1 MSEKIGRFTYEVEP
15 FQEDFTGELSWGTL
29 GNLLLRCANLH
40 ASKRGFGRV
49 IVDGKVYV
57 WVLSRFVIEMNRKP
71 RTGETF
77 HIETWVRSAYR
88 LFTDRCFA
96 ILDANEQ
103 PIGYAYSIWALIN
116 KETRETIEMSRIMN
130 ETFAKCID
138 AERDCP
144 ISVSGRIRVSAEQP
158 KRTID
163 TYYSDIDVNNHVNSI
178 RYIEHVLDLFPKSF
192 YEGKQLMHIEM
203 AYSEETYCGEPLTF
217 YFQELEQENYV
228 VEIRKNVNQIECS
241 RGIVVCRSRLTFKN
255 R

>member
-49 IVDGKVYV
+49 VMDGKVYV
-57 WVLSRFVIEMNRKP
+57 WVLSRLIIEMNRKP
-71 RTGETF
+71 CTGETF

-96 ILDANEQ
+96 ILDADEK

-116 KETRETIEMSRIMN
+116 KDTRETIEMSRIMN
-130 ETFAKCID
+130 ETFVDCID
-138 AERDCP
+138 AERNCP
-144 ISVSGRIRVSAEQP
+144 ISSSGRIRVGTEQP
-158 KRTID
+158 ERTIA

-178 RYIEHVLDLFPKSF
+178 RYIEHILDLFPKSY
-192 YEGKQLMHIEM
+192 YEETQLMRIEM

-217 YFQELEQENYV
+217 YLQKTEQGIYV
-228 VEIRKNVNQIECS
+228 VEIRKNVNNAES
-241 RGIVVCRSRLTFKN
+241 ERGVVVCRSRLAFKN